1 MKKPIAI
8 IVALLAAVLI
18 GFFAFGQ
25 QKPAEPEIEFRYA
38 PIAKGNLI
46 RSISATGQ
54 VVADTT
60 VDVKSKAGG
69 KVVKLV
75 VEEGSVVKAGDLIAL
90 IDPADT
96 QSVYEQA
103 QADLDSANARVE
115 QARKN
120 FDLQV
125 AQNVTAVAEAR
136 SNLASAKVRLERAK
150 LEMIRQPKLTRS
162 AVETAKASLATAKTA
177 LDRLQKVEIPQQRN
191 DAEANL
197 RSAKVALDNA
207 NAELKRQIKLEEL
220 GYVASSSVERART
233 AVASAQNS
241 YDVAEQRTKTL
252 KESFEAQL
260 SAAQLDLNRANS
272 NYALA
277 QANSAQDGITRA
289 DMAEATQD
297 VKTAEINLKQAEDGR
312 IQAEVRRNEFV
323 SAQASTKR
331 NQVAV
336 QNAKVQLDS
345 TTVVAPRD
353 GVVTKKYLEE
363 GTIIPPGTST
373 FAQGTSLVQISD
385 VTQLYVEC
393 AVDEADIASVR
404 DGQKVRIVTEA
415 FPGEFLDGEVTRVNP
430 AADTANNI
438 TAIKVRVRVKPQEKV
453 KITPGMN
460 ATCEFI
466 TLDKPEVLI
475 APAQAVKTTGPGK
488 ATVRVK
494 AGDKLPPTE
503 KAIEIGETGNDGVEV
518 ISGLKEGEEVV
529 TAEINVAELRDTQKK
544 MQEAQQGG
552 GLAGGGPQGGR
563 RPSGTGGGGGG
574 RPR

>member
-8 IVALLAAVLI
+8 IVALLLAVVV
-18 GFFAFGQ
+18 GYFAFGQ
-25 QKPAEPEIEFRYA
+25 QKPTEPEIEFRYS

-96 QSVYEQA
+96 QSVYDQA

-150 LEMIRQPKLTRS
+150 LEMTRQPKLTRS

-207 NAELKRQIKLEEL
+207 NAELKRQMKLEEL

-252 KESFEAQL
+252 KESFESQL
-260 SAAQLDLNRANS
+260 IAAQLDLNRANS
-272 NYALA
+272 NFALA
-277 QANSAQDGITRA
+277 QANSAQDGITRT
-289 DMAEATQD
+289 DMAEATQAI
-297 VKTAEINLKQAEDGR
+297 KTAEINLKQAEDGR

-336 QNAKVQLDS
+336 ENAKVQLDS

-404 DGQKVRIVTEA
+404 DGQRVKIVTEA

-438 TAIKVRVRVKPQEKV
+438 TAIKVRVRLKPQDKV

-466 TLDKPEVLI
+466 TLDKPDVLI

-494 AGDKLPPTE
+494 AGEKLPPTE
-503 KAIEIGETGNDGVEV
+503 KSIEIGETGNDGVEV
-518 ISGLKEGEEVV
+518 LSGLTEGEEVV

-563 RPSGTGGGGGG
+563 RPTGTGGGGG

>member
-150 LEMIRQPKLTRS
+150 LEMTRQPKLTRS

>member
-1 MKKPIAI
+1 MKKPVILIIALI
-8 IVALLAAVLI
+8 AAVVI

-150 LEMIRQPKLTRS
+150 LEMTRQPKLTRS

-197 RSAKVALDNA
+197 RSAKVGLDNA
-207 NAELKRQIKLEEL
+207 NAELKRQVKLEEL

-233 AVASAQNS
+233 AVASAQNA

-252 KESFEAQL
+252 KESFESQIT
-260 SAAQLDLNRANS
+260 AAQLDLNRANA

-277 QANSAQDGITRA
+277 QANSAQDGITRT
-289 DMAEATQD
+289 DMAEATQA
-297 VKTAEINLKQAEDGR
+297 VKTAEINLQQAEDGR

-438 TAIKVRVRVKPQEKV
+438 TAIKVRVRVKPQDKV

-466 TLDKPEVLI
+466 TLDKADVLI

-494 AGDKLPPTE
+494 AGEKLPPTE

-518 ISGLKEGEEVV
+518 LSGLKEGEEVV

-563 RPSGTGGGGGG
+563 RPTSTGGGGG

>member
-1 MKKPIAI
+1 M
-8 IVALLAAVLI
+8 
-18 GFFAFGQ
+18 
-25 QKPAEPEIEFRYA
+25 
-38 PIAKGNLI
+38 
-46 RSISATGQ
+46 T
-54 VVADTT
+54 
-60 VDVKSKAGG
+60 
-69 KVVKLV
+69 
-75 VEEGSVVKAGDLIAL
+75 
-90 IDPADT
+90 
-96 QSVYEQA
+96 
-103 QADLDSANARVE
+103 
-115 QARKN
+115 
-120 FDLQV
+120 
-125 AQNVTAVAEAR
+125 
-136 SNLASAKVRLERAK
+136 
-150 LEMIRQPKLTRS
+150 RQPKLTRS

-233 AVASAQNS
+233 SVAGAQNS

-252 KESFEAQL
+252 KESFESQII
-260 SAAQLDLNRANS
+260 AAQLDLNRANA
-272 NYALA
+272 NYAQA

-289 DMAEATQD
+289 DMAEATQA

-466 TLDKPEVLI
+466 TLDKPDVLI

-563 RPSGTGGGGGG
+563 RPTSTGGGGGG

>member
-1 MKKPIAI
+1 
-8 IVALLAAVLI
+8 
-18 GFFAFGQ
+18 
-25 QKPAEPEIEFRYA
+25 
-38 PIAKGNLI
+38 
-46 RSISATGQ
+46 
-54 VVADTT
+54 
-60 VDVKSKAGG
+60 
-69 KVVKLV
+69 
-75 VEEGSVVKAGDLIAL
+75 
-90 IDPADT
+90 
-96 QSVYEQA
+96 
-103 QADLDSANARVE
+103 
-115 QARKN
+115 
-120 FDLQV
+120 
-125 AQNVTAVAEAR
+125 
-136 SNLASAKVRLERAK
+136 
-150 LEMIRQPKLTRS
+150 
-162 AVETAKASLATAKTA
+162 
-177 LDRLQKVEIPQQRN
+177 
-191 DAEANL
+191 
-197 RSAKVALDNA
+197 
-207 NAELKRQIKLEEL
+207 
-220 GYVASSSVERART
+220 
-233 AVASAQNS
+233 
-241 YDVAEQRTKTL
+241 
-252 KESFEAQL
+252 
-260 SAAQLDLNRANS
+260 
-272 NYALA
+272 
-277 QANSAQDGITRA
+277 
-289 DMAEATQD
+289 
-297 VKTAEINLKQAEDGR
+297 
-312 IQAEVRRNEFV
+312 V

-438 TAIKVRVRVKPQEKV
+438 TAIKVRVRLKPQDKV

-466 TLDKPEVLI
+466 TLDKPDVLI

-494 AGDKLPPTE
+494 AGEKLPPTE
-503 KAIEIGETGNDGVEV
+503 KSIEIGETGNDGVEV
-518 ISGLKEGEEVV
+518 LSGLKEGEEVV

-563 RPSGTGGGGGG
+563 RPGGGGGGGGG

>member
-8 IVALLAAVLI
+8 IIALLAAVLI

-150 LEMIRQPKLTRS
+150 LEMTRQPKLTRS

-289 DMAEATQD
+289 DMAEATQA

-466 TLDKPEVLI
+466 TLDKPDVLI

-563 RPSGTGGGGGG
+563 RPTSTGGGGGG

>member
-1 MKKPIAI
+1 MKKPII
-8 IVALLAAVLI
+8 LIVALLAAILV
-18 GFFAFGQ
+18 GYFAFGQ
-25 QKPAEPEIEFRYA
+25 QKPTEPEIEFRYS

-96 QSVYEQA
+96 QSVYDQA

-150 LEMIRQPKLTRS
+150 LEMTRQPKLTRS

-191 DAEANL
+191 DAQANL
-197 RSAKVALDNA
+197 RSAKVGLDNA
-207 NAELKRQIKLEEL
+207 NAELQRQIKLEEL

-233 AVASAQNS
+233 SVASAQNA

-252 KESFEAQL
+252 KESFESQL
-260 SAAQLDLNRANS
+260 IAAQLDLNRANS
-272 NYALA
+272 NFALA
-277 QANSAQDGITRA
+277 QANSAQDGITRT
-289 DMAEATQD
+289 DMAEATQAI
-297 VKTAEINLKQAEDGR
+297 KTAEINLKQAEDGR

-404 DGQKVRIVTEA
+404 DGQRVKIVTEA

-438 TAIKVRVRVKPQEKV
+438 TAIKVRVRLKPQDKV

-466 TLDKPEVLI
+466 TLDKPDVLI

-494 AGDKLPPTE
+494 AGEKLPPTE
-503 KAIEIGETGNDGVEV
+503 KSIEIGETGNDGVEV
-518 ISGLKEGEEVV
+518 LSGLTEGEEVV

-563 RPSGTGGGGGG
+563 RPTGTGGGGG

>member
-8 IVALLAAVLI
+8 IVALLAAVVI

-150 LEMIRQPKLTRS
+150 LEMTRQPKLTRS

-197 RSAKVALDNA
+197 RSAKVGLDNA
-207 NAELKRQIKLEEL
+207 NAELKRQMKLEEL

-233 AVASAQNS
+233 AVASAQNA

-252 KESFEAQL
+252 KESFESQII
-260 SAAQLDLNRANS
+260 AAQLDLNRANA

-277 QANSAQDGITRA
+277 QANSAQDGITQT
-289 DMAEATQD
+289 DMAEATQA
-297 VKTAEINLKQAEDGR
+297 VKTAEINLQQAEDGR

-438 TAIKVRVRVKPQEKV
+438 TAIKVRVRVKPQDKV

-466 TLDKPEVLI
+466 TLDKADVLI

-518 ISGLKEGEEVV
+518 LSGLKEGEEVV

-563 RPSGTGGGGGG
+563 RPTSTGGGGG